1 MSSTV
6 HALPK
11 FARDYIVHVFV
22 PGYAKLLAKEPWF
35 ADACVRGTECPE
47 CPEWLGQWLCAEGL
61 DRAKILALLRV
72 PESHTKVVD
81 LLYNFAN
88 QMDVSM
94 VAATDAQWDDGSGEA
109 CDPETSATVI
119 GIVAD
124 GKIKET
130 IVLGRDPT
138 SAIKAIE
145 HFVGELVLSQE
156 ESGH

>member
-1 MSSTV
+1 MSPIV

-61 DRAKILALLRV
+61 DCAKILALLRV
-72 PESHTKVVD
+72 PESQTKVID

-109 CDPETSATVI
+109 CDPETSATVV
-119 GIVAD
+119 GVVVD